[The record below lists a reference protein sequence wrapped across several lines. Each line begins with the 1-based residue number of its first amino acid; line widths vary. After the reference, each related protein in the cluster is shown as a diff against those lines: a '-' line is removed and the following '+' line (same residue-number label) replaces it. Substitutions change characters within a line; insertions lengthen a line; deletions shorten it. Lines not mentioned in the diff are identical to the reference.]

1 MAFVTRRI
9 DLKFQLGQGSFGEGG
24 FDTIELKGLRV
35 SVEISTTGDVSF
47 SQCNLRV
54 WGMPLDVMNKL
65 TILGVPKTTGRRNVV
80 TVSAGDDE
88 TGVSVVFIGTITEA
102 WVNAQGSPE
111 VSFVVAATAGY
122 IYALKPVEPTSYRGT
137 VDAATIV
144 RGIATQMRPEGA
156 TAEFGPTGLRVENS
170 GVSVQISNPYL
181 SGSAMNQLRQVSRAG
196 NFNLIIENNVIAI
209 WPAGKVRGQ
218 DVPLLSKK
226 TGMIGYPD
234 HTQAGIRIVSLYNP
248 NLKFG
253 VKVKVESDLTPANGF
268 WSPYVVSHALESEM
282 PGGKWFTTIEC
293 NVFGSEAGVGNG

>member
-1 MAFVTRRI
+1 MSFVKRRI
-9 DLKFQLGQGSFGEGG
+9 DLKFQLGQGSFGDDG

-35 SVEISTTGDVSF
+35 SAELSTTGDVSF

-80 TVSAGDDE
+80 TVSAGDDD

-102 WVNAQGSPE
+102 WINAQGSPE

-122 IYALKPVEPTSYRGT
+122 IYALKPVAPTSYKGT

-144 RGIATQMRPEGA
+144 RGIAAQMRPEGA
-156 TAEFGPTGLRVENS
+156 TGEFAPLGLRVENT
-170 GVSVQISNPYL
+170 GVSVQLVNPYL
-181 SGSAMNQLRQVSRAG
+181 SGSAMNQLRQVAKAG
-196 NFNLIIENNVIAI
+196 NFNLIIENGVICI

-218 DVPLLSKK
+218 EIPLISPK
-226 TGMIGYPD
+226 TGLVGYPD

-253 VKVKVESDLTPANGF
+253 VKVKVESALTPTVGF
-268 WSPYVVSHALESEM
+268 WSPYVVSHQLESEM

-293 NVFGSEAGVGNG
+293 NVYGSEAGIGNG